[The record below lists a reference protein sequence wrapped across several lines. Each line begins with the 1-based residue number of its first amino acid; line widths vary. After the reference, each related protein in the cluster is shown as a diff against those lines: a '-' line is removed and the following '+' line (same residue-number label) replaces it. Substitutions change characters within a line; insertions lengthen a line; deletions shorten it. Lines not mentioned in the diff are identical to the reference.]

1 MDDQVHRLVDRA
13 WAKYQATPA
22 NQRLLIG
29 IAGIP
34 GSGKTTLSRIVS
46 QALNDRASQASPGAS
61 HPPPATFL
69 PMDGFHLT
77 RAALDAMPDPA
88 RAHAR
93 RGAAFTFDA
102 PKFLRLVEALRAAS
116 LPGSAPILAPSFD
129 HAIKDPKEDDVAVLP
144 THRIVVLEGN
154 YLALD
159 DRVWRDAAA
168 LLDELWFVQVDFD
181 VARRRLGERHVRAGI
196 AKDLDEGDRRAREND
211 LVNGEEIVSRRL
223 PVHEVVQSREDG
235 SWVHE

>member
-1 MDDQVHRLVDRA
+1 
-13 WAKYQATPA
+13 
-22 NQRLLIG
+22 
-29 IAGIP
+29 
-34 GSGKTTLSRIVS
+34 
-46 QALNDRASQASPGAS
+46 
-61 HPPPATFL
+61 
-69 PMDGFHLT
+69 MDGFHLT

-116 LPGSAPILAPSFD
+116 LLGSAPILAPSFN

-181 VARRRLGERHVRAGI
+181 VARRRLRERHVRAGI